1 VVQTNWSIIKAL
13 NAKIFFMKNKELF
26 NQVMVV
32 IFAVIAFIFT
42 VSYAFS
48 QYLEMRKI
56 NVQDLAV
63 WNACVENSNLG
74 DRAYQ
79 FCKEKS
85 SENYLFK
92 EHFDWSSQLGDDLTR

>member
-1 VVQTNWSIIKAL
+1 
-13 NAKIFFMKNKELF
+13 MKNKELF
-26 NQVMVV
+26 NQIMTIV
-32 IFAVIAFIFT
+32 FAVIALIFALT
-42 VSYAFS
+42 YAFS

-79 FCKEKS
+79 ICKEKS
-85 SENYLFK
+85 SDNYLFK
-92 EHFDWSSQLGDDLTR
+92 EHFDWN